1 VKSPEAYTNAS
12 SIDMKGTYR
21 KGTYRDL
28 AVLLDKQAGA
38 TVRKREVAEES
49 RLEIYHPPV
58 LESLNIR
65 SDGCGSSADVVGT
78 FRDDSEDGAQG
89 LADVGETI
97 R

>member
-1 VKSPEAYTNAS
+1 
-12 SIDMKGTYR
+12 M

-49 RLEIYHPPV
+49 RLEKYHPLV